1 MCLQDQHTFSCEPA
15 SVGQARAFCRE
26 HLGPVVGHVA
36 DGREVVSTTEL
47 VVTEL
52 MTNAINAG
60 CSGEIAVELALHHSH
75 LHVSVQDNATGQ
87 PRVKEPSATN
97 EHGRGLHIVDTLATS
112 WGVVPVAVGK
122 QVWADLAVPAAA
134 TAALSCA
141 LRSKD

>member
-1 MCLQDQHTFSCEPA
+1 MCHQDRRTFSCEPV
-15 SVGQARAFCRE
+15 SPGQARAFCRE

-36 DGREVVSTTEL
+36 DGRELVSTTEL

-60 CSGEIAVELALHHSH
+60 CAGEIAVQLVLHHSH
-75 LHVSVQDNATGQ
+75 LQVSVQDNAAGQ
-87 PRVKEPSATN
+87 PRVKEPSASN

-112 WGVVPVAVGK
+112 WGVGPIAGGK

-134 TAALSCA
+134 TAGLSCA
-141 LRSKD
+141 LRSNH